1 MIKILL
7 IVDGYAIAVDDDDM
21 NSFGSNINDVENE
34 IGLSNDDCGDIIN
47 ESDFCFVNKSNTR
60 DHNLTLRLN
69 GLGKRQVEKLVS
81 SRLYHM
87 FSSSF
92 SIRK

>member
-1 MIKILL
+1 MTKILL
-7 IVDGYAIAVDDDDM
+7 IVDGWDISVDNDYVNFLD
-21 NSFGSNINDVENE
+21 SKINDVKNE

-60 DHNLTLRLN
+60 DHNLALRLN

-81 SRLYHM
+81 SRLHHLYL
-87 FSSSF
+87 FLF
-92 SIRK
+92 PIGK